1 MAGYQ
6 GTSTRR
12 DDIEAFASGS
22 EADRRD
28 LITSVKGTVVA
39 YDAASQTATVRP
51 AYRQKIGGNW
61 IDAPDLIGVPVHH
74 PRGGGYAVHFPVKPG
89 NAVTLT
95 AMMRPLDG
103 WQADG
108 SAHDGAPGL
117 MHDWSNMV
125 AVPGGEPDTKPLP
138 ATVTNG
144 YWGGS
149 DDGKKGVSVEDGG
162 KVALRGG
169 PGGTDKLVIT
179 PAGKVDLKGENGD
192 GLMAIIRDF
201 LTIYRAHKNATQ
213 PMDAGDIA
221 AADLLI
227 ARIDAIKS

>member
-22 EADRRD
+22 ESDRRD
-28 LITSVKGTVVA
+28 LVTSVKGVIVT
-39 YDAASQTATVRP
+39 YDAASQTATVKP
-51 AYRQKIGGNW
+51 AYRQKIGGKMM
-61 IDAPDLIGVPVHH
+61 DAPDLIKVPVQH
-74 PRGGGYAVHFPVKPG
+74 PRGGGYAIHMPVKPG

-138 ATVTNG
+138 AAVTGG

-149 DDGKKGVSVEDGG
+149 EDGKKGVSVEDGG

-179 PAGKVDLKGENGD
+179 PTGKVDLKGENGD
-192 GLMAIIRDF
+192 GLMAIIRD
-201 LTIYRAHKNATQ
+201 LATIYRDHVNATQ
-213 PMDAGDIA
+213 PMDAPDILA
-221 AADLLI
+221 ANAII